1 MTVEA
6 ILTRALEITFIDARK
21 LAMEAKLEKNIV
33 GYLSEEQQ
41 TELVSR
47 AIEIFQAKPE
57 HDKIIMKQ
65 IKVGLDSCKIKNGS
79 LSSRASDHSSA
90 SNSNNGNMRRVRS
103 NDGLSQGSNHSR
115 RNRIGRNRSGNM
127 LMSMMGGRSRNDG
140 NGGMRRIVSSG
151 STAGM
156 RRSGGGSSS
165 SSSMQRVES
174 LATFLQR
181 TKLKSSKDTTTTTTT
196 TKNGEKQQQKVDID
210 KLLLHGRSKKTKS
223 PASAL
228 DDTESRPKPNFTWN
242 NPVQVQ

>member
-1 MTVEA
+1 
-6 ILTRALEITFIDARK
+6 
-21 LAMEAKLEKNIV
+21 MEAKLEKKIV
-33 GYLSEEQQ
+33 GYPSEEQQ

-65 IKVGLDSCKIKNGS
+65 IKAGLDDCKIKNGS

-90 SNSNNGNMRRVRS
+90 SNSQGGNMRRVRS

-127 LMSMMGGRSRNDG
+127 LMSMIGGRSRNDG
-140 NGGMRRIVSSG
+140 GGGMRRIASSG
-151 STAGM
+151 SAAGM
-156 RRSGGGSSS
+156 KRSGGSTSS

-181 TKLKSSKDTTTTTTT
+181 TKLKSKTGTSQQDTTI
-196 TKNGEKQQQKVDID
+196 KNGEKQQKVDID
-210 KLLLHGRSKKTKS
+210 KLLLHGRSNKTKAS
-223 PASAL
+223 PSSAL